1 MAKLIPYPFAALVT
15 RAIRELEQRQAIF
28 DLPVGRFYTGL
39 PDRDL
44 AVTFHGHA
52 VSSPLGPAAGPHTQ
66 MAQNIVLSWLGGC
79 RIMELKTVQIKD
91 DLEIPRPCIDMRTV
105 GLNAEWSQ
113 ELKLEESLEEYV
125 KGAMLIEMLR
135 SSDGLQLDASRGPT
149 VYDMSVGYDLA
160 GIKSERVLE
169 FIHGMTDARPHVDR
183 LRRQIPQELARL
195 GDLEFPTRISDT
207 VTLSTFHGCPPGE
220 IEQIIEFLLTELGLH
235 CVIKFNPM
243 LLGPDKGRQ
252 LLNEQLGYHDL
263 RVPDSAFERDTTW
276 DQAVEMMERLG
287 RTAER
292 LGLSLGVKFSN
303 TLIVENTHGFLPA
316 SEPEVYL
323 SGPPLHVL
331 AMHLVGR
338 FRQTFGDRFPI
349 SFAAGIDRQNF
360 PDAVALGL
368 VPITVCTDLL
378 KKGGYG
384 RLQGYYAELERRM
397 AAVEATSIDDFI
409 LRGYDQGEAALD
421 KIGLAADDPARDEIH
436 RALTEGSDLE
446 QAAGEEL
453 HARWV
458 TATKLLNTEH
468 YVATVTQDPRYSRQ
482 QNSESPR
489 KIGRHL
495 QLFDCITCDLC
506 VPVCPNDANFT
517 FDLGREEIPIVKLER
532 RAEDWNWRRE
542 GSLNLRERHQIGN
555 FADFCNDCGN
565 CDVFC
570 PEDGGPYVMKPRFF
584 RRADDWREQPPLDG
598 FHLERLGE
606 REIVRGRFEGR
617 EYRLEAE
624 AGELTYSGEGFE
636 IRFGEDDPQE
646 RVTGHGPEVVDLTFG
661 LIMNRLRRAL
671 LDPERVNYLNL
682 LPAGGE
688 SES

>member
-1 MAKLIPYPFAALVT
+1 
-15 RAIRELEQRQAIF
+15 
-28 DLPVGRFYTGL
+28 
-39 PDRDL
+39 
-44 AVTFHGHA
+44 
-52 VSSPLGPAAGPHTQ
+52 
-66 MAQNIVLSWLGGC
+66 
-79 RIMELKTVQIKD
+79 
-91 DLEIPRPCIDMRTV
+91 
-105 GLNAEWSQ
+105 
-113 ELKLEESLEEYV
+113 
-125 KGAMLIEMLR
+125 
-135 SSDGLQLDASRGPT
+135 
-149 VYDMSVGYDLA
+149 
-160 GIKSERVLE
+160 
-169 FIHGMTDARPHVDR
+169 
-183 LRRQIPQELARL
+183 
-195 GDLEFPTRISDT
+195 
-207 VTLSTFHGCPPGE
+207 
-220 IEQIIEFLLTELGLH
+220 
-235 CVIKFNPM
+235 
-243 LLGPDKGRQ
+243 
-252 LLNEQLGYHDL
+252 
-263 RVPDSAFERDTTW
+263 
-276 DQAVEMMERLG
+276 
-287 RTAER
+287 
-292 LGLSLGVKFSN
+292 LSLGVKFSN

-458 TATKLLNTEH
+458 AAAKLLNTEH

-532 RAEDWNWRRE
+532 RAEGWNWHRE

-598 FHLERLGE
+598 FHLERRGE
-606 REIVRGRFEGR
+606 REIVRGRFDGR

-624 AGELTYSGEGFE
+624 AGQLTYSGEGFE
-636 IRFGEDDPQE
+636 ISFGEDDPQAL
-646 RVTGHGPEVVDLTFG
+646 VAGHGPEVVDLTFG